1 VASLSASSLHQDS
14 GTFTISGADWAVA
27 NSSWTLTRKSG
38 GGSTIALTNIGT
50 AVQHTAPS
58 GSGNFVLNYSDG
70 PSGAGSATGIV
81 YVTASTF
88 ATGNGV
94 QITLPA
100 DTSVRTGT
108 IYWGESGTTGRLTA
122 TLSDG
127 SASAATHTVAA
138 ATDAQNFGFISTIQW
153 QAGSASQ
160 TLTVKLTT
168 DVTVDG
174 QDEIAF
180 QGVAWNFL
188 VTGSGTSTQA
198 ANASSASGS
207 VSISGSSSD
216 SQQKNASSASGG
228 AAISGSASATQAK
241 NISVVVG
248 AVAISGTAAANQ
260 ASNTASGSGL
270 VLVSGSGASTQQKNT
285 SAASGSA
292 SISGSASSTQALNTS
307 NASGAIGNVS
317 QGSGASTQAANVS
330 SASGGVI
337 VAGSSASTQSKNV
350 ATATGAS
357 IVSGSASS
365 VQTANVSAASGSV
378 GFAGIS
384 GAGASTQAKNVSL
397 TVGTVA
403 VSGSA
408 SSVQAANSDSASGDA
423 PVSCI
428 ASAVQQPNASAGLG
442 FIGAVIAAPPVTFP
456 VYGERRVFSAPSES
470 RITPIPAERRIVKVA
485 A

>member
-1 VASLSASSLHQDS
+1 VASLTASSLHQDS

-38 GGSTIALTNIGT
+38 GGSTIALANIGT
-50 AVQHTAPS
+50 AVQHTAPA

-88 ATGNGV
+88 ATGNGIQV
-94 QITLPA
+94 TLPA
-100 DTSVRTGT
+100 DTSVRTAT

-127 SASAATHTVAA
+127 SASAQTHTVAA
-138 ATDAQNFGFISTIQW
+138 ATDVQNFGFISTIQW

-188 VTGSGTSTQA
+188 VTGSGASTQA
-198 ANASSASGS
+198 SNTSSASGA
-207 VSISGSSSD
+207 VSISGSA
-216 SQQKNASSASGG
+216 AS
-228 AAISGSASATQAK
+228 TQAK
-241 NISVVVG
+241 NTSVVVG

-270 VLVSGSGASTQQKNT
+270 VLVSGSGASTQQKNA

-292 SISGSASSTQALNTS
+292 SISGSSASTQAPNVS
-307 NASGAIGNVS
+307 SASGAIGNVS

-330 SASGGVI
+330 SASGGVV
-337 VAGSSASTQSKNV
+337 VAGS
-350 ATATGAS
+350 GAS
-357 IVSGSASS
+357 
-365 VQTANVSAASGSV
+365 VQG
-378 GFAGIS
+378 
-384 GAGASTQAKNVSL
+384 KNVSL

-408 SSVQAANSDSASGDA
+408 PSIQAANSDSASGA
-423 PVSCI
+423 AAVSGS
-428 ASAVQQPNASAGLG
+428 ASAVQLSNASAASGQ
-442 FIGAVIAAPPVTFP
+442 TT
-456 VYGERRVFSAPSES
+456 APSYALDQNYLIS
-470 RITPIPAERRIVKVA
+470 VPQRAFCVSTPARPFYSAAAARYFYVKCA
-485 A
+485 

>member
-27 NSSWTLTRKSG
+27 NSSWTLTRRAS

-50 AVQHTAPS
+50 AVQHTAPA

-70 PSGAGSATGIV
+70 PGGAGSATGIV

-100 DTSVRTGT
+100 DTSVRTAT

-127 SASAATHTVAA
+127 SASAQTHTVAA
-138 ATDAQNFGFISTIQW
+138 ATDVQNFGFISTIQW

-198 ANASSASGS
+198 ANTSSASGS
-207 VSISGSSSD
+207 V
-216 SQQKNASSASGG
+216 AV
-228 AAISGSASATQAK
+228 SGSAASTQAK
-241 NISVVVG
+241 NTSVVVG

-270 VLVSGSGASTQQKNT
+270 VLVSGSGASTQQKNI

-292 SISGSASSTQALNTS
+292 SISGSASSTQAQNVS
-307 NASGAIGNVS
+307 SASGAIGNVS
-317 QGSGASTQAANVS
+317 QGSGASTQATNVS

-337 VAGSSASTQSKNV
+337 VAGS
-350 ATATGAS
+350 GAS
-357 IVSGSASS
+357 
-365 VQTANVSAASGSV
+365 VQRANVSLA
-378 GFAGIS
+378 I
-384 GAGASTQAKNVSL
+384 
-397 TVGTVA
+397 GTVA

-408 SSVQAANSDSASGDA
+408 ASVQAANGDSASGVVV
-423 PVSCI
+423 VSGS
-428 ASAVQQPNASAGLG
+428 ASAVQLSNASAASGQ
-442 FIGAVIAAPPVTFP
+442 TT
-456 VYGERRVFSAPSES
+456 APSYALDQNYLIS
-470 RITPIPAERRIVKVA
+470 VPQRAFCVSTSARLFYSAASARYFYVKCA
-485 A
+485 